1 MRIEAATD
9 MFLSYLRV
17 ERNRSKNTAIAYGRD
32 LSQFTTYLL
41 ETHGVERVEEVE
53 EAHITGFMESGLD
66 RDLSR
71 RTISRKLS
79 AIRGLFKFL
88 KGHGHLN
95 GAEEP
100 TRKIDTPQAPQRVP
114 NALTMRHI
122 EALLDAPEEDTAE
135 GMRDRVMLELMYGT
149 GLRVSELVNL
159 KLRDVDLTQGLLRV
173 LGKGDKLRSVPIG
186 EVASDAL
193 KAYLATTRHE
203 LLARTGGPGST
214 PHLFVA
220 RRGGAMTR
228 QAFWK
233 NLKRYALIADIPG
246 SVTPHQLRHSFATHL
261 LEHGADL
268 RVVQTLLGHADIST
282 TQIYTHVA
290 QERLK
295 KLHQEHHPRA

>member
-214 PHLFVA
+214 PHLFVT